1 MENHDDE
8 QKQVLTTERQGDVA
22 LVRMEAGENRFNRT
36 SIDAWHAAL
45 DELEPIEGP
54 FALVTTG
61 AGKFY
66 SNGLDLDWVLG
77 EGVTDSTFLSDVE
90 RLLLRIL
97 DLPAVTVAAVN
108 GHAFAAGAMLAT
120 AHDFVI
126 MREDRGFWCL
136 PEVDLGLPLTPR
148 MFDVVAAHL
157 PESTLRESLLTGRR
171 YPGPE
176 ALAAGIASELATQGA
191 VVARAVERAQG
202 LAQKD
207 RRVIR
212 EHKRM
217 MRQRVR

>member
-1 MENHDDE
+1 MANHDDE
-8 QKQVLTTERQGDVA
+8 QKQMVTSERHGDVA

-45 DELEPIEGP
+45 DGLEPIDGP

-77 EGVTDSTFLSDVE
+77 EGTTDATFLADVE

-97 DLPAVTVAAVN
+97 ELPAITVAAVN

-120 AHDFVI
+120 AHDVVI

-136 PEVDLGLPLTPR
+136 PEADLGLPLTST

-157 PESTLRESLLTGRR
+157 PEATLRESLLTGRR

-176 ALAAGIASELATQGA
+176 ALTAGIANELASQEA
-191 VVARAVERAQG
+191 VVAQAMERAQS

-207 RRVIR
+207 RGVIR
-212 EHKRM
+212 QHKRM
-217 MRQRVR
+217 MRQRAH